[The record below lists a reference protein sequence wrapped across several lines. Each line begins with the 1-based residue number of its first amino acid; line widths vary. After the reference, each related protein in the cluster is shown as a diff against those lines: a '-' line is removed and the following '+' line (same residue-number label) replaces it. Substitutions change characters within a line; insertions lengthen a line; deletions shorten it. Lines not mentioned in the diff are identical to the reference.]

1 VSDLAAAVAHAA
13 VAFVRGVLVDF
24 VLFNIGRGALLAC
37 TLGRYPHGRELERD
51 ADWIAVTGFGVVL
64 LTGLALAVCNFFL

>member
-1 VSDLAAAVAHAA
+1 MVSDLAAAVAHAA

-37 TLGRYPHGRELERD
+37 TLAVIRTD
-51 ADWIAVTGFGVVL
+51 ACLNAMQAGSL
-64 LTGLALAVCNFFL
+64 